1 MDEREKLFS
10 VEDAAE
16 EFLVYLG
23 GVRSLSPHT
32 VKGYRNDYE
41 KLVEL
46 LASQLPPSPCRLDG
60 SQGISLSSV
69 ELAHLRTCLG
79 CLVRRNAAPASI
91 NRFVA
96 AVRSLFAYCR
106 RLDYIY
112 NNPALEL
119 RTVRMPVSVPNFMTE
134 SEADELCGMPEKK
147 ALLWPARDKA
157 LFKMLYSSG
166 CRVSEIAG
174 LRLSDFRSD
183 YRSAIVRGKGNKERN
198 VFFSDDAVDALR
210 VYLQER
216 KVLLKKTSPVSSVFV
231 SQRGKALSVRGIYG
245 IVDRYSSVE
254 GTNRHVSPH
263 SFRHSFATSMLNAGA
278 DIRIVQEMLGH
289 SSISTTQRYT
299 HVSTARLVDIY
310 NRAHPHGKER

>member
-1 MDEREKLFS
+1 MDMGTKLFS
-10 VEDAAE
+10 VEDASE

-23 GVRSLSPHT
+23 GVRSVSPNT
-32 VKGYRNDYE
+32 VKGYGNDYE

-46 LASQLPPSPCRLDG
+46 LKVQIPLSKCRTDG
-60 SQGISLSSV
+60 SEGIPLESV
-69 ELAHLRTCLG
+69 ELIHLRTCLG
-79 CLVRRNAAPASI
+79 SLVRKNAAPASV

-96 AVRSLFAYCR
+96 AVRSLFAYCS
-106 RLDYIY
+106 RLEYIN

-119 RTVRMPVSVPNFMTE
+119 GTVKMPVRIPDFMTE
-134 SEADELCGMPEKK
+134 TEAETLCEEPEVKP
-147 ALLWPARDKA
+147 LLWAARDKA
-157 LFKMLYSSG
+157 LFEMLYSSG
-166 CRVSEIAG
+166 CRVSAIAG
-174 LRLSDFRSD
+174 LKLADFKAD
-183 YRSAIVRGKGNKERN
+183 YRSAIVHGKGNKDRV
-198 VFFSDDAVDALR
+198 VFFSDDAVASFKL
-210 VYLQER
+210 YLQER
-216 KVLLKKTSPVSSVFV
+216 KARIKGVAHVAAAFV

-245 IVDRYSSVE
+245 VVARYSSVE

-299 HVSTARLVDIY
+299 HVSASRLVDIY